1 MLVLYTFLY
10 NIKQVGVYSVP
21 WLALQYHKGRAKFFT
36 PQLFYMESLLYIY
49 RMFKCLTKL
58 IYKDLHPLNEAVV
71 RITKNKW
78 FDFALGI
85 QTYPSGKFKV
95 LRIRKVNGENV
106 IDVEVKIIS
115 KGKGSH
121 LIDESVQFFIPKSEL
136 IERLYLIGIRNYKLG
151 TVKIK

>member
-1 MLVLYTFLY
+1 M
-10 NIKQVGVYSVP
+10 I
-21 WLALQYHKGRAKFFT
+21 
-36 PQLFYMESLLYIY
+36 
-49 RMFKCLTKL
+49 KCLTKL
-58 IYKDLHPLNEAVV
+58 IYKDLHPLNDAVV

-151 TVKIK
+151 KVKIK

>member
-1 MLVLYTFLY
+1 
-10 NIKQVGVYSVP
+10 
-21 WLALQYHKGRAKFFT
+21 
-36 PQLFYMESLLYIY
+36 
-49 RMFKCLTKL
+49 MFKCLTKL
-58 IYKDLHPLNEAVV
+58 IYKDLHPLNDAVV

-106 IDVEVKIIS
+106 VDVEVKIIS
-115 KGKGSH
+115 KGKGGH
-121 LIDESVQFFIPKSEL
+121 LVDESVQFFIPKSEL

-151 TVKIK
+151 KVKIK